1 MPRFAA
7 NISTMFTE
15 WDFLDRLDAAAE
27 AGFRAVECQ
36 SPYGVSADALA
47 ARLSAT
53 GLTLALFNLPAGD
66 WEAGER
72 GLAALS
78 DRFEA
83 FRDGVAQGLD
93 YALATKTTQLHMMAG
108 LAGRGDAAAEAAYR
122 RSLDYAAERLG
133 AAGIEVMIEPINPRS
148 MPGYFLADFDDAVAR
163 IEASGRPNVRLQFD
177 VFHRQILHGDVV
189 TGFRRLLPVVGHVQI
204 ASVPSR
210 NEPDAEE
217 LNYPYLFAQFDRL
230 GYRGFVGCEYSPRGA
245 TLDGLDWFKPWAGRQ
260 G

>member
-15 WDFLDRLDAAAE
+15 WDLLDRLDAAAE

-93 YALATKTTQLHMMAG
+93 YALA
-108 LAGRGDAAAEAAYR
+108 
-122 RSLDYAAERLG
+122 
-133 AAGIEVMIEPINPRS
+133 
-148 MPGYFLADFDDAVAR
+148 
-163 IEASGRPNVRLQFD
+163 
-177 VFHRQILHGDVV
+177 
-189 TGFRRLLPVVGHVQI
+189 
-204 ASVPSR
+204 
-210 NEPDAEE
+210 
-217 LNYPYLFAQFDRL
+217 
-230 GYRGFVGCEYSPRGA
+230 
-245 TLDGLDWFKPWAGRQ
+245 
-260 G
+260 